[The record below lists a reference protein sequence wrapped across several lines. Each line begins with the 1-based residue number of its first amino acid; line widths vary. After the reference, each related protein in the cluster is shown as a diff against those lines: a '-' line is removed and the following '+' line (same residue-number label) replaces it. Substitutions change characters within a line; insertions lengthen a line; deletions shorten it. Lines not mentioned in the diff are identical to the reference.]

1 MSDLP
6 SVPSVPGNIDP
17 QLYQVLTA
25 IKQNIDAAQV
35 NAPVTQ
41 ESMSSAIALAISG
54 VATDLTNTS
63 GTVLTN
69 TIGTVDMTPP
79 TAVSSLTVTGG
90 VLYNYLGWGTL
101 PGNFDHVEVW
111 RSATNDR
118 TVAALIG
125 TSLFTVYADYLP
137 AGVNTLYYYWIRAIS
152 KAGVAG
158 AWNALAN
165 DGKSAKPLGIGDS
178 QLSTIS
184 ATKIDCLTLSAIKA
198 NLGDVTAGTLKSGD
212 GKFIIDLINKF
223 IIVGNA
229 TANPGATGTWYGSE
243 YVDVRSG
250 SLTTY
255 QYNGS
260 AYVSSKS
267 LRVIETGVAT
277 NGTAVS
283 LTKYYSS
290 QPSIIV
296 SPANLQVHSGAN
308 RTQDQT
314 LLLSANA
321 VTGSGSAWSFTPTAT
336 LQLSAALSE
345 TKVVTNTETST
356 TDDAVLSIQQ
366 VTAANSTSIHC
377 SVTINSAKGTGSAP
391 NWYNR
396 QVSLRIGYRASAT
409 TGDYT
414 YGAVTVVP
422 IGNDRL
428 ANSVYISVTGLVAGT
443 WYFVVEY
450 TSANV
455 AGNPTWSDGGDSYTF
470 DTDTFNL
477 TANSALYDTGYIF
490 GTTPA
495 LAVAPTMPTF
505 TPTAGYS
512 VYSVDY
518 TISYGFYLYTSATS
532 AFAGVM
538 SAAGDYI
545 QLLSN
550 TGDFSIGASGV
561 PASTNSA
568 SLTTTTYSPTAI
580 LLQAKAEG
588 TPFLDSFAKSQ
599 VRIFAAG
606 TSVVIKSRM
615 PIPRTANAISNSFT
629 LNNYYSNISG
639 TAPLASGTLNW
650 MAIL

>member
-6 SVPSVPGNIDP
+6 SVPSVPSDIDP

-158 AWNALAN
+158 AWNALA
-165 DGKSAKPLGIGDS
+165 DEGVSAKPLGIGDS

-212 GKFIIDLINKF
+212 AMFIVDLVNKF
-223 IIVGNA
+223 IIVGNG
-229 TANPGATGTWYGSE
+229 TNNPGSVSPWYGSE

-255 QYNGS
+255 QWDGS
-260 AYVSSKS
+260 TYSSSKS
-267 LRVIETGVAT
+267 LRVIETGVGN
-277 NGTAVS
+277 NGVAVS

-290 QPSIIV
+290 QPQIIV
-296 SPANLQVHSGAN
+296 SPAN
-308 RTQDQT
+308 
-314 LLLSANA
+314 
-321 VTGSGSAWSFTPTAT
+321 
-336 LQLSAALSE
+336 
-345 TKVVTNTETST
+345 
-356 TDDAVLSIQQ
+356 
-366 VTAANSTSIHC
+366 
-377 SVTINSAKGTGSAP
+377 
-391 NWYNR
+391 
-396 QVSLRIGYRASAT
+396 
-409 TGDYT
+409 
-414 YGAVTVVP
+414 
-422 IGNDRL
+422 
-428 ANSVYISVTGLVAGT
+428 
-443 WYFVVEY
+443 
-450 TSANV
+450 
-455 AGNPTWSDGGDSYTF
+455 
-470 DTDTFNL
+470 
-477 TANSALYDTGYIF
+477 
-490 GTTPA
+490 
-495 LAVAPTMPTF
+495 
-505 TPTAGYS
+505 
-512 VYSVDY
+512 
-518 TISYGFYLYTSATS
+518 
-532 AFAGVM
+532 
-538 SAAGDYI
+538 
-545 QLLSN
+545 
-550 TGDFSIGASGV
+550 
-561 PASTNSA
+561 
-568 SLTTTTYSPTAI
+568 
-580 LLQAKAEG
+580 
-588 TPFLDSFAKSQ
+588 
-599 VRIFAAG
+599 
-606 TSVVIKSRM
+606 
-615 PIPRTANAISNSFT
+615 
-629 LNNYYSNISG
+629 
-639 TAPLASGTLNW
+639 
-650 MAIL
+650 